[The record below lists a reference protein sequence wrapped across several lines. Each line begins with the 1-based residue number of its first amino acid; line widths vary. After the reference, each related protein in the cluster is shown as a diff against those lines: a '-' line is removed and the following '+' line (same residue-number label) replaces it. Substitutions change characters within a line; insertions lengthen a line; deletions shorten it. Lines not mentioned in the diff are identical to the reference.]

1 MAAQRMLVVS
11 LLLGVAS
18 GALPGSGLAANA
30 TDTAAGAATACE
42 ALRAANV
49 AHTRID
55 VAEPVAAGA
64 FKAPAS
70 GFPFPVYYSKLPAF
84 CRVAGSIQPSADSD
98 IRFELWLPA
107 SGWNGRFMQTG
118 NGGAAG
124 SVVHSSLVE
133 PLARGYAVANTD
145 TGHQGGMGD
154 FAWAV
159 GHPEKLTNYAH
170 RAVHELTVAGKA
182 LTTAYYGRAPAKAYW
197 YGCSTG
203 GRQGLKEAQRYP
215 SDYDA
220 IVAGAP
226 ANNWS
231 PLMALSILTQRNLGG
246 PDGLGLDKLAL
257 LKEAAIAACDKQD
270 GVEDRVIG
278 APRKCHF
285 DPASLACRAGEPHA
299 GEDRA
304 VEPQRCLGA
313 AEVAAAQRIYR
324 GVVDGRGRTR
334 IPGTGPGSEP
344 AWAAYSTPQFAIGSN
359 YFRNVIARDATWDA
373 RGFDVDRDLA
383 RAEQADAGAAV
394 AMDPDLGPFF
404 AHGGRL
410 ILYHGTTDGLIPY
423 GNSVDYFD
431 SVVRKLGKQRTSA
444 AMRFYLVPGMDH
456 CSAGEGAYEIDWL
469 GAMEGWVEQGH
480 APGALAARHP
490 AEAPPNPM
498 GPPAPPGKAFTR
510 PLCAYPALAR
520 YSGQGDGADAA
531 HFTCAAQ

>member
-1 MAAQRMLVVS
+1 MPDLRLSMT
-11 LLLGVAS
+11 
-18 GALPGSGLAANA
+18 LAALA
-30 TDTAAGAATACE
+30 VGMSLRAGAADAPAACE
-42 ALRAANV
+42 SLRSTAI

-55 VAEPVAAGA
+55 VAETVTAGA
-64 FKAPAS
+64 FKSPAPD
-70 GFPFPVYYSKLPAF
+70 FPFPADYSKLPAF

-124 SVVHSSLVE
+124 SIVYSSLVE

-154 FAWAV
+154 FAWAA
-159 GHPEKLTNYAH
+159 GHPERLTDYAH

-182 LTTAYYGRAPAKAYW
+182 LASAYYGRAPAKAYW

-215 SDYDA
+215 EDYDA

-231 PLMALSILTQRNLGG
+231 PLMALSILTQKNLSG
-246 PDGLGLDKLAL
+246 PDALGVDKLAL
-257 LKEAAIAACDKQD
+257 LKEAAIAACDAQD
-270 GVEDRVIG
+270 GVADRVIG
-278 APRKCHF
+278 APRQCRF
-285 DPASLACRAGEPHA
+285 DPASLACRAGET
-299 GEDRA
+299 R
-304 VEPQRCLGA
+304 QCLSA
-313 AEVAAAQRIYR
+313 TEVAAAQRIYR
-324 GVVDGRGRTR
+324 GVVDGKGRTR

-344 AWAAYSTPQFAIGSN
+344 AWSAYATPQFAIGSN
-359 YFRNVIARDATWDA
+359 YFRNVIAHDANWDA
-373 RGFDVDRDLA
+373 HGFDVDRDLA

-404 AHGGRL
+404 AHGGKL

-423 GNSVDYFD
+423 GNSVGYYQ
-431 SVVRKLGKQRTSA
+431 SVVKKLGAKRTA
-444 AMRFYLVPGMDH
+444 AGMRFYLVPGMDH
-456 CSAGEGAYEIDWL
+456 CSAGEGAYDIDWL
-469 GAMEGWVEQGH
+469 GAMEGWAEQGR
-480 APGALAARHP
+480 APGTLAARHP

-498 GPPAPPGKAFTR
+498 GPPAPKGQAFTR
-510 PLCAYPALAR
+510 PLCVYPQLAH
-520 YSGQGDGADAA
+520 YTGKGDPADAA
-531 HFTCAAQ
+531 RFVCAAP